1 MSERTAV
8 MESLVESIEVED
20 ELRRQP
26 REAIRRD
33 GPELR
38 ARVTEHLYEM
48 LARDAA
54 TRRIP
59 MAELTRRIL
68 AAHYERTQQ
77 DEKRLLEEI
86 AALRGELAEAN
97 ARAGAEHDAL
107 FAMLNLMYKGLL
119 LRMERVPEGELEARA
134 AAADDGHQK
143 LRDALARQ
151 VPGHELEDL
160 VDALGRAILDAPE
173 QGRAPQNPVPDE
185 ELTDL

>member
-1 MSERTAV
+1 MEPMLDSVER
-8 MESLVESIEVED
+8 ED

-38 ARVTEHLYEM
+38 ARITDHLYEM
-48 LARDAA
+48 LTRDAA

-59 MAELTRRIL
+59 MAELARRIL

-77 DEKRLLEEI
+77 DENRLLEEA
-86 AALRGELAEAN
+86 AALRSELSEVN
-97 ARAGAEHDAL
+97 ARASAERNAL

-119 LRMERVPEGELEARA
+119 LRLDRVPTEELEGRA

-151 VPGHELEDL
+151 LLDHELDDL
-160 VDALGRAILDAPE
+160 VDALGRTPLDAT
-173 QGRAPQNPVPDE
+173 GRGRTQSLGAPDE
-185 ELTDL
+185 DLIEP